1 MLLRGNNM
9 EDNFSPTAIGQRIKK
24 ARLSAGLTQ
33 YQLYEITGIAT
44 SQISAYENG
53 SRNIGLDT
61 LYKIAKAANKTID
74 EIYVGSKANAPI
86 NKAESKGELIV
97 NCVYALYKNKV
108 IQRLVH
114 EKNDYVYD
122 GYEIYYKIGFADYVH
137 ILDDMID
144 KLDDLE
150 ENKSNYPNPSEV
162 EKQIL
167 SMIAKR
173 INDSNTKNIKKKL
186 IKDL

>member
-1 MLLRGNNM
+1 M
-9 EDNFSPTAIGQRIKK
+9 EDNFSQIEIGKRIRQ
-24 ARLSAGLTQ
+24 ARLSANLTQ
-33 YQLYEITGIAT
+33 SQLSGKTQIAIT
-44 SQISAYENG
+44 QISEYENG
-53 SRNIGLDT
+53 RRNIGLDT
-61 LYKIAKAANKTID
+61 LYKIAKATNKTID
-74 EIYVGSKANAPI
+74 EIYVGSKNEKPI
-86 NKAESKGELIV
+86 ATAESKGELIV

-167 SMIAKR
+167 SMITKR
-173 INDSNTKNIKKKL
+173 INDWDTKNIKKKV